1 MAEKDCGSGRWIG
14 RVALVTGASSG
25 IGAEIARRLVMQ
37 AGMHVIGVARSLEGM
52 EQAVSATLSKE
63 EQNRFTALRLDL
75 ADLAALEAFFSTDL
89 PVHLS
94 SRGLP
99 ECVHV
104 LVNNAGV
111 GYDAPLLS
119 GSTAEWQTMLTVN
132 VLALSVCTR
141 EVLRMQ
147 KDQGV
152 EDGHIFHISS
162 MASHRVPGDGSSGI
176 AMYSATKFAV
186 RALTEGLRKELRAAK
201 SKTRVTSISPGLV
214 QTGFASHYMR
224 GDEEKADRFFQ
235 KGVHDIL
242 QSSDVADAT
251 LYALLTPPHCQVH
264 DILMR
269 PTEQKG

>member
-119 GSTAEWQTMLTVN
+119 GSTADWQTMLTVN

-141 EVLRMQ
+141 GMLN
-147 KDQGV
+147 
-152 EDGHIFHISS
+152 SS
-162 MASHRVPGDGSSGI
+162 
-176 AMYSATKFAV
+176 TT
-186 RALTEGLRKELRAAK
+186 LELSRTL
-201 SKTRVTSISPGLV
+201 SNSLV
-214 QTGFASHYMR
+214 QSRTFLKHSLQNFNIA
-224 GDEEKADRFFQ
+224 
-235 KGVHDIL
+235 IL
-242 QSSDVADAT
+242 WLDPVF
-251 LYALLTPPHCQVH
+251 L
-264 DILMR
+264 
-269 PTEQKG
+269 